1 MTHSVREM
9 EMEWKMIINR
19 REAVF
24 EPGRTIL
31 EVAAENGIRIPTL
44 CHLKDADPTGICRIC
59 VVEVEGRDRLLPSCA
74 TPAADGMVIRTDSPK
89 VRTARKTILEMLLAS
104 GQHNCFVTDLDP
116 DKWTDYQLDAMGRAW
131 HQVTCVAWGNCLLQD
146 LVVEY
151 GVRPEMVEPKPCG
164 EVPLDDEQPLIVR
177 DFARC
182 IQCGRCVAACNEV
195 QINLAIPY
203 PYGRREDRPQPQGWY
218 PLADYDKCTHCGE
231 CVQACPVGALFEKRS
246 FGLALEKELHR
257 VKTTCAYCGVGCQ
270 IWLHI
275 KEGKIIKVT
284 GVENGVPNRGRLC
297 VKGRFGFEFV
307 HSGERLTRPLIKE
320 NGSFRETSWDEAL
333 DLVARRF
340 MEIKKEHGGDS
351 LAGLSSA
358 RVTNEENYLMQKLV
372 RAGFGTNNV
381 DHCARL

>member
-1 MTHSVREM
+1 
-9 EMEWKMIINR
+9 MEWKMIINR
-19 REAVF
+19 REAAF

-31 EVAAENGIRIPTL
+31 EVASANGIRIPTL
-44 CHLKDADPTGICRIC
+44 CHLKDTNPTGLCRIC
-59 VVEVEGRDRLLPSCA
+59 VVEVEGHDRLLPSCA
-74 TPAADGMVIRTDSPK
+74 TPASDGMVILTDSPR
-89 VRTARKTILEMLLAS
+89 VRTARKAILEMLLAS

-116 DKWTDYQLDAMGRAW
+116 DRWTDYQIEAMGRPW
-131 HQVTCVAWGNCLLQD
+131 HQVICPAWGHCQLQD

-151 GVRPEMVEPKPCG
+151 GVRTEGIEPKSCSDA
-164 EVPLDDEQPLIVR
+164 PLDDQQPLIVR

-182 IQCGRCVAACNEV
+182 IQCGRCIAACNEV

-203 PYGRREDRPQPQGWY
+203 PYGRREDRPQPEGWY
-218 PLADYDKCTHCGE
+218 PLADYNKCTHCGE

-246 FGLALEKELHR
+246 FGLALEKELDR
-257 VKTTCAYCGVGCQ
+257 VKTTCTYCGVGCQ

-275 KEGKIIKVT
+275 KKGRITKVT
-284 GVENGVPNRGRLC
+284 GVEGSIPNLGRLC

-307 HSGERLTRPLIKE
+307 HSHERLTHPLIKE
-320 NGSFRETSWDEAL
+320 EGQFREASWEEAL

-340 MEIKKEHGGDS
+340 SEIKQAHGGDS

-358 RVTNEENYLMQKLV
+358 RVTNEENYLMQKLI